1 MVNLLRKFTAVFLG
15 MASGFM
21 FLQAGEAFY
30 NASELFNGITA
41 GFSMMAFAVALVIA
55 AIIVIP
61 KDGGDL

>member
-1 MVNLLRKFTAVFLG
+1 MFLG

-30 NASELFNGITA
+30 NTSELFNGMTA